1 MFQEIKSTVL
11 DEVLSL
17 LNTPLHSHAIEL
29 MESINQA
36 LDEFEELT
44 EIIGE

>member
-1 MFQEIKSTVL
+1 MFQEVKSTVL

-17 LNTPLHSHAIEL
+17 LNTSLHSHAIEL

-36 LDEFEELT
+36 LDEFEELA

>member
-17 LNTPLHSHAIEL
+17 LNTPLHNQAIEL

-36 LDEFEELT
+36 LDEFEELA

>member
-17 LNTPLHSHAIEL
+17 LNTPLHNHAIEL

-36 LDEFEELT
+36 LDEFEELA